1 MSISTAELDRL
12 QSEYKAAVDAWRD
25 AIRHEE
31 DLASVI
37 HSEAAID
44 TWQAAGEAEEEAR
57 DKAKDAKDA
66 YQDALREEFFNF

>member
-12 QSEYKAAVDAWRD
+12 QTEYKAAVDAWRA

-31 DLASVI
+31 DLASGI

-44 TWQAAGEAEEEAR
+44 TWQAASFAEEEAR
-57 DKAKDAKDA
+57 NKAKAAKDA

>member
-1 MSISTAELDRL
+1 MPISTTELDRL
-12 QSEYKAAVDAWRD
+12 QAEYKAAVDTWRT

-31 DLASVI
+31 DLASGI

-44 TWQAAGEAEEEAR
+44 TWQAAGFAEEEAR
-57 DKAKDAKDA
+57 NKAKAAKSA

>member
-1 MSISTAELDRL
+1 MSISTSELDRL
-12 QSEYKAAVDAWRD
+12 QSEYKAAVDVWRE

-31 DLASVI
+31 DLASGI

-44 TWQAAGEAEEEAR
+44 TWQAADEAEEAAR
-57 DKAKDAKDA
+57 DKAKDAKEA